1 MKLKKT
7 SERYNPIFKRREL
20 IFFID
25 HASSG
30 TPRLYDVR
38 KLIADE
44 NSMNEDSVYVL
55 KLNTLLGTNRTIVMA
70 EIYDDPER
78 AKALI
83 AEYIQLRNLP
93 SRRTKK

>member
-7 SERYNPIFKRREL
+7 SERYNPVFKRREL
-20 IFFID
+20 TFFID
-25 HASSG
+25 HVSSG
-30 TPRLYDVR
+30 TPKLYDVR

-44 NSMNEDSVYVL
+44 NKINEDNVYVL
-55 KLNTLLGTNRTIVMA
+55 KLNTLLGTNRTIGMA

-83 AEYIQLRNLP
+83 AEYIQIRNLP